1 MIREELITIVVQGD
15 VRSNTKKLLL
25 SIRKQVPH
33 AKLIF
38 STFANQVAA
47 ADRDGIDRLVD
58 RFCLTDDPG
67 PMPATV
73 NSPTAPPNNINR
85 MLRST
90 QLGLSRVTTP
100 YALKLRSDAECD
112 VLAIVKGWTDALGV
126 ADPETSNRLAF
137 ASHYTRHPHGIN
149 GYTFHVSD
157 WMTFGR
163 TLTVSDYWSAPRF
176 TEEDAVW
183 FDSHPLPPD
192 VTATSRRFRAVFSQE
207 QWLCVHYAKR
217 KGYFTPSSV
226 HDRAPEV
233 VFSYQRFLSR
243 ECVILDV
250 DAIRMHVPKQ
260 AWARRSSFQDMD
272 CVSHQDWLVMSG
284 RAPVDTKRDQRRALA
299 RRYRHQIARA
309 VLLKKWINA
318 RWASL
323 TGRKAQV
330 AEPMAAARPP

>member
-1 MIREELITIVVQGD
+1 MIREELITILVQGD
-15 VRSNTKKLLL
+15 VRDNTKGLLL
-25 SIRKQVPH
+25 SFRQQVPQ

-47 ADRDGIDRLVD
+47 ADREGIVRLVD
-58 RFCLTDDPG
+58 CFCLADDPG

-85 MLRST
+85 MLLST
-90 QLGLSRVTTP
+90 QRGLSRVTTP
-100 YALKLRSDAECD
+100 YVLKLRSDAECD

-126 ADPETSNRLAF
+126 TAPENSDRLAF

-163 TLTVSDYWSAPRF
+163 TATVSDFWSAPRF
-176 TEEDAVW
+176 TEEGAIW
-183 FDSHPLPPD
+183 FDKQPLPLD

-217 KGYFTPSSV
+217 KGYVTPSMV
-226 HDRAPEV
+226 HDRAPDV
-233 VFSYQRFLSR
+233 VMSYQRFLSA

-250 DAIRMHVPKQ
+250 GAIRMHVPKQ
-260 AWARRSSFQDMD
+260 AWAQRSRFQELD
-272 CVSHQDWLVMSG
+272 CVSHQDWRVMSG
-284 RAPVDTKRDQRRALA
+284 QSPADPRRDRRRALA
-299 RRYRHQIARA
+299 RRYRHQIARV
-309 VLLKKWINA
+309 VLLKKWFNTCWRSFA
-318 RWASL
+318 R
-323 TGRKAQV
+323 RKAEV
-330 AEPMAAARPP
+330 PADKAAAPPR